1 MATVTQ
7 TFESDATILEIRSV
21 VPEYNKKAAQLI
33 HQGRVLLS
41 LMRKWG
47 TIVKKDISWSSVWN
61 ADTQLPQI
69 SEWADDVLPSFEPGP
84 NPIQFN
90 LGDGSYKGSDKLT
103 EMQYERMGGGRL
115 QIQEHYNDKMKKLV
129 VSMGNKFNFEFLHG
143 TGTSRRIT
151 GLDTILTVSGGT
163 NVAADKVLLP
173 DSSQSYAGQLLRPGA
188 RGGSWP
194 TTSAVAVKPNA
205 NLATDWPI
213 IGNQTSYDPTITDY
227 DATSPLIINTTSSSW
242 DSGATWAQNC
252 EESMRYYLSVNKQRG
267 GMVSDSSAKHNI
279 LCGEQRLRQA
289 RDYFSAKNYALLP
302 VPEAMEWGMPDTVN
316 FEGAMLNTDSDV
328 GSDVAYCIQPDML
341 SYHTPHEELW
351 KAFGPEFKM
360 ELLAY
365 LYLLVALG
373 KLKMQPKF
381 FGQLKDR

>member
-7 TFESDATILEIRSV
+7 TFTSDATILEVRSLA
-21 VPEYNKKAAQLI
+21 PEYNKKAAQLI
-33 HQGRVLLS
+33 HQGRVMLS

-47 TIVKKDISWSSVWN
+47 TIVRKDISWASVWN

-103 EMQYERMGGGRL
+103 EMQYERMGGGRY

-129 VSMGNKFNFEFLHG
+129 VSMGNKFSFEFLHG
-143 TGTSRRIT
+143 SGTARRIT
-151 GLDTILTVSGGT
+151 GLDTVLSLSSGT
-163 NVAADKVLLP
+163 NVAADKVACP
-173 DSSQSYAGQLLRPGA
+173 GAAITYAGQTLRPGA

-194 TTSAVAVKPNA
+194 ATLLVKPNA

-227 DATSPLIINTTSSSW
+227 DATSPLIVNTTSTSW
-242 DSGATWAQNC
+242 ESGATWAQNC
-252 EESMRYYLSVNKQRG
+252 EESLRYYLSVNKQRG
-267 GMVSDSSAKHNI
+267 GMVADSQAAVDV

-289 RDYFSAKNYALLP
+289 REYFSAKNYSLLP
-302 VPEAMEWGMPDTVN
+302 VQEAMEWGMPDTVK

-341 SYHTPHEELW
+341 SYHTPYEELW
-351 KAFGPEFKM
+351 KSFGPEFKM
-360 ELLAY
+360 ELLAH
-365 LYLLVALG
+365 LYLIVALG
-373 KLKMQPKF
+373 KLKIQPKF
-381 FGQLKDR
+381 QGSLQNVA